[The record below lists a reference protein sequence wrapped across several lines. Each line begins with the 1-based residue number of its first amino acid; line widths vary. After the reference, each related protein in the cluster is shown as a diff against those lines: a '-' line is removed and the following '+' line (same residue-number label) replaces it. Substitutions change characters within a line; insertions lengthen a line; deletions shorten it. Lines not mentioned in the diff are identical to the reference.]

1 MIEGE
6 PRQPWKRR
14 PSLRTGL
21 SLLAVALGAAALAV
35 ALTRGDA
42 DEPAEATPAAQ
53 TTAVDVAQPSEGE
66 GGGGGAGEAAE
77 RVYRTAAAG
86 VVEISAGGAGAGA
99 FGDESGA
106 LGTGFVVDEEGHIV
120 TNEHV
125 VSGAASITVTFADGS
140 DGSAELV
147 GTDPST
153 DIALLKVDVPAAE
166 LEPLELGSSS
176 SLTIGQDVYA
186 IGNPYGLERTLT
198 AGIVS
203 ALDREIQAPNGYT
216 ISGAIQTDA
225 AINSGNSGGPLLD
238 EQGLVVGVT
247 AQIESQTGG
256 NVGIGY
262 AIPIDLVKGVVGQ
275 LQSSG
280 TVTYAYLGVTIEP
293 APDSSGGAT
302 IVEVRPG
309 TPAEE
314 AGLEPGDRVVS
325 ADGEQIDSPEEL
337 TGLIGSK
344 APGDQLELELVRD
357 GETETVTVTLGERPD
372 ETQG

>member
-6 PRQPWKRR
+6 PGEPRKRLPW
-14 PSLRTGL
+14 LRTGL
-21 SLLAVALGAAALAV
+21 SVLAVALSAV
-35 ALTRGDA
+35 ALGVALSRGSP
-42 DEPAEATPAAQ
+42 DETAATTPATQA
-53 TTAVDVAQPSEGE
+53 TAVDVARPGGGEGE
-66 GGGGGAGEAAE
+66 TEDTAQS
-77 RVYRTAAAG
+77 VYRAAAAG
-86 VVEISAGGAGAGA
+86 VVEISAGGAGSGA
-99 FGDESGA
+99 LGDENGA
-106 LGTGFVVDEEGHIV
+106 LGTGFVVDDEGRIV

-140 DGSAELV
+140 DASAELV

-153 DIALLKVDVPAAE
+153 DIALLKVDVAAAE
-166 LEPLELGSSS
+166 LESLELGSSAG
-176 SLTIGQDVYA
+176 LVVGQQVYA

-203 ALDREIQAPNGYT
+203 ALDRQIQAPNGYT

-262 AIPIDLVKGVVGQ
+262 AIPIDLVRGVVEQ
-275 LQSSG
+275 LQASG
-280 TVTYAYLGVTIEP
+280 SVAHAYLGVTVEP
-293 APDSSGGAT
+293 APGSSDGAT
-302 IVEVRPG
+302 IVEVRPA
-309 TPAEE
+309 TPAAE

-325 ADGEQIDSPEEL
+325 ADGQPIDSPEQL
-337 TGLIGSK
+337 TGLIGSR

-357 GETETVTVTLGERPD
+357 GETRTVTVTLGERPD

>member
-1 MIEGE
+1 VNELAAGPPEE
-6 PRQPWKRR
+6 PREPSKRR
-14 PSLRTGL
+14 LPLRTGL
-21 SLLAVALGAAALAV
+21 AVLAVGLSAAALGV
-35 ALTRGDA
+35 ALTRGSGETA
-42 DEPAEATPAAQ
+42 QPSPAAE
-53 TTAVDVAQPSEGE
+53 TTAVDVAQNGE
-66 GGGGGAGEAAE
+66 NGDGDAAE
-77 RVYRTAAAG
+77 SVYSDAAAG
-86 VVEISAGGAGAGA
+86 VVEIGAGGAGAFEGEGGA
-99 FGDESGA
+99 T
-106 LGTGFVVDEEGHIV
+106 GTGFVVDDDGHVV

-125 VSGAASITVTFADGS
+125 VSGATAITVTFADGAEV
-140 DGSAELV
+140 SAELV

-153 DIALLKVDVPAAE
+153 DIALLKVDVAAAE
-166 LEPLELGSSS
+166 LEPLELGSSGG
-176 SLTIGQDVYA
+176 LTVGQEVFA

-203 ALDREIQAPNGYT
+203 ALDRQIQAPNGYT

-238 EQGLVVGVT
+238 DQARVVGVT

-262 AIPIDLVKGVVGQ
+262 AIPIDLVKSVVEQ

-280 TVTYAYLGVTIEP
+280 SVEHAYLGVTVEP
-293 APDSSGGAT
+293 AAGSSAGAT
-302 IVEVRPG
+302 IVEVHAG
-309 TPAEE
+309 TPAED

-325 ADGEQIDSPEEL
+325 ADGQPIDSPEEL

-344 APGDQLELELVRD
+344 APGDELELELVRD
-357 GETETVTVTLGERPD
+357 GETRTITVTLGERPA